1 MELMTKDEWA
11 YLEDIVADAEDRNME
26 DPTIPEDVLEG
37 MWVKLE
43 QLRPD
48 DGGSD

>member
-11 YLEDIVADAEDRNME
+11 YLEDIVADME
-26 DPTIPEDVLEG
+26 DTIPEDVLEG